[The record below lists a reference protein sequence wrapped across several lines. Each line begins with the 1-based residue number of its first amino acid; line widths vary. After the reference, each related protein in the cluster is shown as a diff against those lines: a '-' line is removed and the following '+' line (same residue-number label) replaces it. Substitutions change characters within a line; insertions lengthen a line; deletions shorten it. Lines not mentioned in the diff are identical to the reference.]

1 MKTKFKRDDQV
12 VVDAGRSKG
21 KRGRILRIIPQT
33 GRAIVEGANIITKAT
48 RPNPRINQPGG
59 FVKKESSIHIS
70 NILFFCPTCNKGVRI
85 KKIKDEK
92 GMFRRACSKCN
103 NLLDKGGK

>member
-1 MKTKFKRDDQV
+1 MKTNFRRDDQV
-12 VVDAGRSKG
+12 IVDTGRSKG
-21 KRGRILRIIPQT
+21 KRGRILRIIPESN
-33 GRAIVEGANIITKAT
+33 RAIVEGASIITKAT

-59 FVKKESSIHIS
+59 FVKKESSIHLS

-85 KKIKDEK
+85 KKVKDENGK
-92 GMFRRACSKCN
+92 MRRACRKCD